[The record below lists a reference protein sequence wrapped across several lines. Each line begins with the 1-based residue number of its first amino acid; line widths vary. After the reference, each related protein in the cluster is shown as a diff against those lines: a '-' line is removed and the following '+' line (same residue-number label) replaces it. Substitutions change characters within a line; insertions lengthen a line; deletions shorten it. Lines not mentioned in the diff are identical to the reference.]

1 MAVGKKITDLT
12 ASGSLKD
19 TDLAIIHDGN
29 GTKKSTLTQLSEYM
43 GTKFSNPNLLINP
56 DFKINQRGATNYE
69 SNSGASVNTYSVD
82 RWSLYRHKLTVNSDK
97 SITIA
102 NTPSSEGSFSQ
113 ILEGAVEGNI
123 TIQIYV
129 VDISGSASV
138 LVMPSDGS
146 TVVDV
151 GNLKKGLNVFHYN
164 YGLKKFYIK
173 VLNGTITLK
182 YVKAEQGSVATAF
195 IPPNPVEEYPKCQ
208 RYFQYI
214 PKLYCVP
221 LVYTR
226 DLITS
231 SDKYFQSTNG
241 NLPTEMRIK
250 PTLKYK
256 VLGQSDNSTFAYKA
270 SFEFD
275 SKAIN
280 TVIIDHAISNFSITV
295 NEISLDAE
303 IY

>member
-1 MAVGKKITDLT
+1 MQGKQFTDLT
-12 ASGSLKD
+12 KASVLKD
-19 TDLAIIHDGN
+19 SDIFAVHDGN
-29 GTKKSTLTQLSEYM
+29 GLKKSSIGDVTAYM
-43 GTKFSNPNLLINP
+43 SDKFSNQNLLINP

-69 SNSGASVNTYSVD
+69 SDSGASVNTYSVD
-82 RWSLYRHKLTVNSDK
+82 RWSLHRHKLAVNSDK
-97 SITIA
+97 SITLA
-102 NTPSSEGSFSQ
+102 NTPSSEGAFSQ
-113 ILEGAVEGNI
+113 ILENAVEGDV

-129 VDISGSASV
+129 VDVSGSASV

-146 TVVDV
+146 TVVDA

-164 YGLKKFYIK
+164 QGLKKIYIK

-182 YVKAEQGSVATAF
+182 YAKVEQGTVATSYVAPDP
-195 IPPNPVEEYPKCQ
+195 IEEYPKCQ

-221 LVYTR
+221 LAYTR
-226 DLITS
+226 NMINVL
-231 SDKYFQSTNG
+231 DKYFQSTNG

-256 VLGQSDNSTFAYKA
+256 AIGQSDGSTFADNA
-270 SFEFD
+270 SFELD
-275 SKAIN
+275 SKSIN
-280 TVIIDHAISNFSITV
+280 TVTLSSVVSNFSITV
-295 NEISLDAE
+295 NEITLDAE

>member
-1 MAVGKKITDLT
+1 MAGKQVTELDALPSFTDN
-12 ASGSLKD
+12 SLLPVHNGAGLKKGLLLQ
-19 TDLAIIHDGN
+19 LADY
-29 GTKKSTLTQLSEYM
+29 L

-69 SNSGASVNTYSVD
+69 SDSGASVNTYSVD
-82 RWSLYRHKLTVNSDK
+82 RWSLHRHKLAVNSDK
-97 SITIA
+97 SITLA

-113 ILEGAVEGNI
+113 ILENAVEGDV

-129 VDISGSASV
+129 VDVSGSASV

-146 TVVDV
+146 TVVDA

-164 YGLKKFYIK
+164 QGLKKIYIK
-173 VLNGTITLK
+173 ALNGTITLK
-182 YVKAEQGSVATAF
+182 YAKVEQGTVATSYVAPDP
-195 IPPNPVEEYPKCQ
+195 IEEYPKCQ

-221 LVYTR
+221 LMYTR
-226 DLITS
+226 NMINS

-256 VLGQSDNSTFAYKA
+256 AIGQSDGSTFADNA
-270 SFEFD
+270 SFELD
-275 SKAIN
+275 SKSIN
-280 TVIIDHAISNFSITV
+280 TVTLSSVVSNFSITV
-295 NEISLDAE
+295 NEITLDAE

>member
-1 MAVGKKITDLT
+1 MQGKQFTDLT
-12 ASGSLKD
+12 KASVLKD
-19 TDLAIIHDGN
+19 SDIFAVHDGN
-29 GTKKSTLTQLSEYM
+29 GLKKSSIGDVTAYM
-43 GTKFSNPNLLINP
+43 SDKFSNQNLLINP

-69 SNSGASVNTYSVD
+69 SDSGASVNTYSVD
-82 RWSLYRHKLTVNSDK
+82 RWSLHRHKLAVNSDK
-97 SITIA
+97 SITLA

-113 ILEGAVEGNI
+113 ILENAVEGDV

-129 VDISGSASV
+129 VDVSGSASV

-146 TVVDV
+146 TVVDA

-164 YGLKKFYIK
+164 QGLKKIYIK

-182 YVKAEQGSVATAF
+182 YAKVEQGTVATSYVAPDP
-195 IPPNPVEEYPKCQ
+195 IEEYPKCQ

-221 LVYTR
+221 LAYTR
-226 DLITS
+226 NMINAL
-231 SDKYFQSTNG
+231 DKYFQSTNG

-256 VLGQSDNSTFAYKA
+256 AIGQSDGSTFADNA
-270 SFEFD
+270 SFELD
-275 SKAIN
+275 SKSIN
-280 TVIIDHAISNFSITV
+280 TVTLSSVVSNFSITV
-295 NEISLDAE
+295 NKITLDAE

>member
-1 MAVGKKITDLT
+1 MLGKQFIDLT
-12 ASGSLKD
+12 KAGVLKD
-19 TDLAIIHDGN
+19 SDIFAVHDGN
-29 GTKKSTLTQLSEYM
+29 GLKQSSMGDVTAYM
-43 GTKFSNPNLLINP
+43 SDKFSNPNLLINP

-69 SNSGASVNTYSVD
+69 SDSGASVNMYSVD

-97 SITIA
+97 SITLA

-151 GNLKKGLNVFHYN
+151 GNLKKGLNVFRYN
-164 YGLKKFYIK
+164 QGLKKIYIK
-173 VLNGTITLK
+173 VLTGTITLK

-231 SDKYFQSTNG
+231 LDKYFQSTNG